1 MGALLACGVYG
12 ASSLRSLQSRLP
24 FMVSPPFHVSVVLHL
39 LLRWG
44 GLVTGLWPLLLLL
57 RVGLLWGLCCAV
69 MSPWPM
75 VAPSPVVSRLG
86 FFLWRLFGLGLVG
99 CGPAWVPAFFLGGG
113 GTLLPLSWSFLLG
126 SSNFLQFGCPGSLSF
141 LELFTGV
148 LSSRFQYL
156 LIARGGCG

>member
-1 MGALLACGVYG
+1 MGALLTCGVYG

-24 FMVSPPFHVSVVLHL
+24 FVVSPPFHVSVVLHL

-57 RVGLLWGLCCAV
+57 CVGLLWGLCCAV
-69 MSPWPM
+69 MLPWPM

-86 FFLWRLFGLGLVG
+86 FFLWRLFRLGLVG
-99 CGPAWVPAFFLGGG
+99 FGPAWVPAFFWGGELSSPCPVCFRLG
-113 GTLLPLSWSFLLG
+113 
-126 SSNFLQFGCPGSLSF
+126 FLQFGCPGSLSF
-141 LELFTGV
+141 LELFPGV

>member
-1 MGALLACGVYG
+1 MGALLACVVYG

-24 FMVSPPFHVSVVLHL
+24 FVVSPPFHVSIVLHL
-39 LLRWG
+39 LLWWG

-57 RVGLLWGLCCAV
+57 CVGLLWGLCCAV

-75 VAPSPVVSRLG
+75 VAPSPSVVSRLG

-99 CGPAWVPAFFLGGG
+99 CGPAWVPAFFWG
-113 GTLLPLSWSFLLG
+113 GTLLPLSWLFSLG
-126 SSNFLQFGCPGSLSF
+126 GSYSGCPGSLSF
-141 LELFTGV
+141 LELFMGV

-156 LIARGGCG
+156 LIARGGC